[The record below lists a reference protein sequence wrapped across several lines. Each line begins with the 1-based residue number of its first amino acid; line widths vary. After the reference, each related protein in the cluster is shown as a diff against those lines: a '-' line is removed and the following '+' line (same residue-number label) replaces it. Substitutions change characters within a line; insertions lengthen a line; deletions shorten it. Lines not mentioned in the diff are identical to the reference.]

1 MGIARPAARPGLRRA
16 GRIGFTMA
24 GSTPAHS
31 SEAILTTSH
40 PPQINPTDET
50 FWSGIRAQYDA
61 SSDFINLENGYFG
74 MPSRPVLEAF
84 EAHNRLVNR
93 EASFFM
99 RTRYPQCLASA
110 VDALARFTGALPEEL
125 VIVRNPTEGMNIL
138 IQGYPFKPDDEV
150 VVGNQD
156 YDSVDETL
164 EMMQQRG
171 RFRLVRI
178 RLPFHP
184 QSDDEIVA
192 AYEKAITPKTRVMVV
207 THLLHR
213 TGQIL
218 PVAKIAQMAQSR
230 GIDVFVDA
238 AHSFA
243 HLDYRLPELGSAFV
257 VAHLH
262 KWLGAPLGVGL
273 LYIRKD
279 RIEDIAPLFGDVG
292 KAKSD
297 IRKLAHFG
305 TTPPAPIM
313 AIEDAI
319 AFHERMGGQNK
330 EARLR
335 YLKEYWVSRTRK
347 LPRIE
352 MMIPQA
358 PERSCAIAAFRV
370 DGMQA
375 QQVANYLFEEHR
387 IFTVAPR
394 VVGGSVVRVTPHLYN
409 TTADLDR
416 LVAALA
422 SLPSS

>member
-1 MGIARPAARPGLRRA
+1 LIPSQPTHIDPAD
-16 GRIGFTMA
+16 
-24 GSTPAHS
+24 
-31 SEAILTTSH
+31 EA
-40 PPQINPTDET
+40 

-61 SSDFINLENGYFG
+61 SADFINLENGFFG
-74 MPSRPVLEAF
+74 MPPRPVLEAF

-93 EASFFM
+93 EAAFFM
-99 RTRYPQCLASA
+99 RTQYPQRLAAA
-110 VDALARFTGALPEEL
+110 VDALARFAGVTAEEL

-138 IQGYPFKPDDEV
+138 IQGYPFCPDDEV
-150 VVGNQD
+150 VVSNQD

-164 EMMQQRG
+164 QMMQQRG
-171 RFRLVRI
+171 RFKLAPVC
-178 RLPFHP
+178 LPFHP
-184 QSDDEIVA
+184 KNDEEIVA
-192 AYEKAITPKTRVMVV
+192 TYERAITSKTRVLIV

-218 PVAKIAQMAQSR
+218 PVAKIAQIAQAH

-243 HLDYRLPELGSAFV
+243 HIDYRLPELHSPFV

-273 LYIRKD
+273 LHIRKD
-279 RIEDIAPLFGDVG
+279 RIPDIAPLFGDV
-292 KAKSD
+292 AYADSD

-319 AFHERMGGQNK
+319 AFHNRIGGRNK

-335 YLKEYWVSRTRK
+335 YLKEYWVSRARK

-352 MMIPQA
+352 WLIPNA

-370 DGMQA
+370 AGMEA
-375 QQVANYLFEEHR
+375 KDVTEYLFREHR
-387 IFTVAPR
+387 LFTVAPG
-394 VVGGSVVRVTPHLYN
+394 VEGKGVVRVTPHLYN
-409 TTADLDR
+409 TTADLDK
-416 LVAALA
+416 LVAALTA
-422 SLPSS
+422 L

>member
-1 MGIARPAARPGLRRA
+1 MSPIPSTIIDPA
-16 GRIGFTMA
+16 
-24 GSTPAHS
+24 
-31 SEAILTTSH
+31 
-40 PPQINPTDET
+40 DEV

-61 SSDFINLENGYFG
+61 SPDFINLENGFFG

-99 RTRYPQCLASA
+99 RTKFPQRLAA
-110 VDALARFTGALPEEL
+110 ATDALASFAGVTPEEL

-138 IQGYPFKPDDEV
+138 IQGYPFRSDDEV
-150 VVGNQD
+150 VIGNQD

-164 EMMQQRG
+164 AMMQQRG
-171 RFRLVRI
+171 RFRLVRAC
-178 RLPFHP
+178 LPFHP
-184 QSDDEIVA
+184 KSDEDIVA
-192 AYEKAITPKTRVMVV
+192 AYERVLTPKTRVLIV

-218 PVAKIAQMAQSR
+218 PVAKITQMARSR
-230 GIDVFVDA
+230 GIDIFVDA

-243 HLDYRLPELGSAFV
+243 HIDFQLPELGCSFV

-273 LYIRKD
+273 LYIRKE
-279 RIEDIAPLFGDVG
+279 RIPDIAPLFGDV
-292 KAKSD
+292 SCPEND

-305 TTPPAPIM
+305 TTPPAAIM

-319 AFHERMGGQNK
+319 AFHQRIGSRNK

-335 YLKEYWVSRTRK
+335 YLKEYWVSRVRT
-347 LPRIE
+347 LPHIE
-352 MMIPQA
+352 LMIPDA
-358 PERSCAIAAFRV
+358 PESSCAIAAFRIA
-370 DGMQA
+370 GMEA
-375 QQVANYLFEEHR
+375 QQVAATLFDEHR
-387 IFTVAPR
+387 IFTVATD
-394 VVGGSVVRVTPHLYN
+394 VDGIKVVRVTPHLYN
-409 TTADLDR
+409 SAEDMDK

-422 SLPSS
+422 HLPHQAEIRQKTI

>member
-1 MGIARPAARPGLRRA
+1 M
-16 GRIGFTMA
+16 
-24 GSTPAHS
+24 S
-31 SEAILTTSH
+31 SIQPTT
-40 PPQINPTDET
+40 INPADEA
-50 FWSGIRAQYDA
+50 FWSGIRANYDA
-61 SSDFINLENGYFG
+61 SPDFINLENGFFG
-74 MPSRPVLEAF
+74 MPSRPVIEAF

-99 RTRYPQCLASA
+99 RTKFPQRLAA
-110 VDALARFTGALPEEL
+110 ATDALASFTGVASDEL

-138 IQGYPFKPDDEV
+138 IQGYPFRPDDDV
-150 VVGNQD
+150 VIGNQD

-164 EMMQQRG
+164 EMMRRRG
-171 RFRLVRI
+171 RFTVTRV

-184 QSDDEIVA
+184 KSDEEIVA
-192 AYEKAITPKTRVMVV
+192 AYENAITPKTRVLIV

-218 PVAKIAQMAQSR
+218 PVAKIAQMARSH

-243 HLDYRLPELGSAFV
+243 HIDFQLPELGSSFV

-273 LYIRKD
+273 LYISKD
-279 RIEDIAPLFGDVG
+279 RISDIAPLFGDFSCPD
-292 KAKSD
+292 SD

-305 TTPPAPIM
+305 TTPPAAIM

-319 AFHERMGGQNK
+319 AFHKRIGSRNK

-335 YLKEYWVSRTRK
+335 YLKEYWVSRVRT
-347 LPRIE
+347 LPHIE
-352 MMIPQA
+352 LMIPDA
-358 PERSCAIAAFRV
+358 PERSCAIAAFRIA
-370 DGMQA
+370 GMEA
-375 QQVANYLFEEHR
+375 QQVAATLFDEHR
-387 IFTVAPR
+387 IFTVAT
-394 VVGGSVVRVTPHLYN
+394 VVDGIKVVRVTPHLYN
-409 TTADLDR
+409 SIADMEK

-422 SLPSS
+422 HLSHQADIRQKTI